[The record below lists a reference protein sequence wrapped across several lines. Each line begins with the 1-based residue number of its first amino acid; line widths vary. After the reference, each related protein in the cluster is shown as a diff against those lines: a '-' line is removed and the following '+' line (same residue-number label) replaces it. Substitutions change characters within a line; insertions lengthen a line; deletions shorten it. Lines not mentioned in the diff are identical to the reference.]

1 MRLYHKSFCGMMVL
15 FLCWVGIASAN
26 AGEDNK
32 KEDALSTTTA
42 KEEETTC
49 HQEDYLNCQAKN
61 QLDTKQK
68 KDCIG
73 FNPEENSIA
82 FRYEK
87 T

>member
-1 MRLYHKSFCGMMVL
+1 MQLYHKFFCGMML
-15 FLCWVGIASAN
+15 LCLVGNASAN
-26 AGEDNK
+26 AEENNK
-32 KEDALSTTTA
+32 NEDALTTTTTA

-49 HQEDYLNCQAKN
+49 HQDDYLNCQAKN

-68 KDCIG
+68 KDCIR

-82 FRYEK
+82 FRYVK